1 METSTSVNPFSVK
14 LIVLSFAFIALLISC
29 HDDSPSKSTPPP
41 VTTPPPVVTP
51 PPVTPP
57 STNPLDDLPKDMGG
71 VHKPVVLGADNSP
84 YGYYLYTPSGYS
96 PNGPR
101 FPLLVF
107 LHGSGQ
113 IGNSQN
119 DPTDLDSVLREGPPH
134 LILQGDWKPKYPMIV
149 ASAQC
154 HEGSW
159 DPIKV
164 KEFVEFIR
172 ASYQVDTLRIYL
184 TGLSMGG
191 SGTFD
196 QLTVYGA
203 DSHLAAAVS
212 ISGGG
217 DFTEEK
223 ARKASQV
230 PLWSFNG
237 EDDQNVL
244 PDFSKALVKAIN
256 ELSPEV
262 LAKITMYP
270 GVAHDAWT
278 ETYDGTGMGKE
289 DSAYDP
295 FKMDIYSWMLQ
306 FSKK

>member
-1 METSTSVNPFSVK
+1 VETSTSVNPFSVK

-191 SGTFD
+191 SGTSRCMVPTHTLPQQF
-196 QLTVYGA
+196 LFPAEV
-203 DSHLAAAVS
+203 
-212 ISGGG
+212 ISQKKKR
-217 DFTEEK
+217 EK
-223 ARKASQV
+223 PPRSPFGHSMAKTIKMFFPTFPK
-230 PLWSFNG
+230 PL
-237 EDDQNVL
+237 
-244 PDFSKALVKAIN
+244 
-256 ELSPEV
+256 
-262 LAKITMYP
+262 
-270 GVAHDAWT
+270 
-278 ETYDGTGMGKE
+278 
-289 DSAYDP
+289 
-295 FKMDIYSWMLQ
+295 
-306 FSKK
+306 

>member
-1 METSTSVNPFSVK
+1 VKK
-14 LIVLSFAFIALLISC
+14 LIIVSFASIALLTSC
-29 HDDSPSKSTPPP
+29 QDNSPSRSTPPP
-41 VTTPPPVVTP
+41 VTTRPPVVTP

-57 STNPLDDLPKDMGG
+57 ATNPLDDLPKDMGG
-71 VHKPVVLGADNSP
+71 VHKPVALGADNSP

-96 PNGPR
+96 RNGPR

-113 IGNSQN
+113 IGNSKDN
-119 DPTDLDSVLREGPPH
+119 PSALDSVLHEGPPH
-134 LILQGDWKPKYPMIV
+134 LILKGAWAPKYPMIV

-154 HEGSW
+154 HEGPW
-159 DPIKV
+159 DTFKV

-172 ASYQVDTLRIYL
+172 SSYQVDTLRIYL

-196 QLTVYGA
+196 QLTVYGGN
-203 DSHLAAAVS
+203 SHLAAAVS

-217 DFTEEK
+217 ELTADK
-223 ARKASQV
+223 ATKAAQV

-237 EDDQNVL
+237 ENDQNVL

-256 ELSPEV
+256 ELSPV
-262 LAKITMYP
+262 VPAKITMYP
-270 GVAHDAWT
+270 QVGHDAWT
-278 ETYDGTGMGKE
+278 ETYDGTGMGRE
-289 DSAYDP
+289 DPAYDP